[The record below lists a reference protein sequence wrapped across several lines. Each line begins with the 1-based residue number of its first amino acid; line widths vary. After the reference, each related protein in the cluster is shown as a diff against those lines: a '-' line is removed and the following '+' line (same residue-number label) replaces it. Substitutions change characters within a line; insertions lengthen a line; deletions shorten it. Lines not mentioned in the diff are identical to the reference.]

1 MKAIL
6 FRRAFAAL
14 DRANKQV
21 ERETPPVPEP
31 ELPSTMVSQGRRKR
45 MTFEHLRH
53 FVNEA
58 PIVPIQKEVLE
69 AIQSKIYK
77 KLQSSREQKLLMNLL
92 FEEVIRHYEET
103 MRKTNGWCLNYWVT
117 ELLYLTYTV
126 KIARVKLPE
135 APACKQFCR

>member
-6 FRRAFAAL
+6 FRRALGAF
-14 DRANKQV
+14 DRANKQA
-21 ERETPPVPEP
+21 EREPPSIPEP

-58 PIVPIQKEVLE
+58 PIVPIQKGVLE

-92 FEEVIRHYEET
+92 FDEVIRHYEET
-103 MRKTNGWCLNYWVT
+103 MRKTNGW
-117 ELLYLTYTV
+117 
-126 KIARVKLPE
+126 
-135 APACKQFCR
+135 